1 MVQNAVQ
8 MNSANPSELADAMR
22 KMEECLQVF
31 AQISGGKPTANQM
44 QGNQMTN
51 QMANQL
57 ARIEAN
63 RSEVNVCGQ
72 NTRVSKHLRPTSVER
87 CKKNTS

>member
-1 MVQNAVQ
+1 

-51 QMANQL
+51 QMTNQMANQL

-63 RSEVNVCGQ
+63 RMAGVVSPTNIQ
-72 NTRVSKHLRPTSVER
+72 NR
-87 CKKNTS
+87 

>member
-1 MVQNAVQ
+1 

-31 AQISGGKPTANQM
+31 AQISGGKPTNKMPTGQVATNQTAS
-44 QGNQMTN
+44 QMTN

-63 RSEVNVCGQ
+63 RASV
-72 NTRVSKHLRPTSVER
+72 VSPTNQT
-87 CKKNTS
+87 K

>member
-1 MVQNAVQ
+1 

-31 AQISGGKPTANQM
+31 AQISGGKQPPANQM

-63 RSEVNVCGQ
+63 RMAGVTSPTNIQ
-72 NTRVSKHLRPTSVER
+72 NR
-87 CKKNTS
+87 